1 MKVHQLINQLHYI
14 ALQPSHFSSPNDHV
28 SSGKKAPFSPSIP
41 STNTAQQISQHY
53 SRLLSRWPADR
64 LRPAE
69 RHFQRLL
76 QQRIQEAPVG
86 QRDESRE
93 VNAAYSLLDDAIRKR
108 YLLSESFMRPASKP
122 EHYTALAQEL
132 DEAPDRTWFSGWVKR
147 MKNLVRFQ

>member
-1 MKVHQLINQLHYI
+1 MSRQV
-14 ALQPSHFSSPNDHV
+14 
-28 SSGKKAPFSPSIP
+28 SPSKP
-41 STNTAQQISQHY
+41 HLVRQSANTSQQISQHY

-76 QQRIQEAPVG
+76 QKRIQEAPAG

-93 VNAAYSLLDDAIRKR
+93 VNAAYLLLDDALRKR
-108 YLLSESFMRPASKP
+108 YPLSNSFMHPASKP

-132 DEAPDRTWFSGWVKR
+132 DEAPDRTWLNGWIKR